1 MVLLLCLPAASDPP
15 PIPPPPL
22 APGQKE
28 AAELEA
34 VANELKKLQ
43 GSIDT
48 RDIQRG
54 LLDDKNRNDSERIK
68 RSPR

>member
-1 MVLLLCLPAASDPP
+1 
-15 PIPPPPL
+15 
-22 APGQKE
+22 
-28 AAELEA
+28 